1 MVGPGI
7 SFHLHAPHTRRGDE
21 QSRRI
26 HDASPALPI
35 IGSCQTEDKTEKTP
49 PDLPIRPII
58 PPKVTVLTGF
68 ARTVELV
75 ASDGEATIEAL
86 PHMRG

>member
-7 SFHLHAPHTRRGDE
+7 SFHLHAPHTRPGGER
-21 QSRRI
+21 SRRI

-35 IGSCQTEDKTEKTP
+35 IGSRQTEEKTEKAP
-49 PDLPIRPII
+49 PALPIRPII

-68 ARTVELV
+68 ARTAELI